1 MFNVPVPDRPGTAP
15 RYEAIFAIPS
25 VTAVKFRVYVSSSFE
40 FQHPKIGDCEI
51 KLAAHDLLY
60 TRRLNVALWIISKR
74 EVLGARGEGGRASQM
89 VKQILCEQILWDGTQ
104 FLLILIW
111 IAIISSVPEPSL
123 LLQDMPFTFYNEWST
138 SSRH

>member
-1 MFNVPVPDRPGTAP
+1 M
-15 RYEAIFAIPS
+15 
-25 VTAVKFRVYVSSSFE
+25 KFRVYVSSSFE
-40 FQHPKIGDCEI
+40 FQHSKIGDCEI

-89 VKQILCEQILWDGTQ
+89 VKQILCEPILWDGTQ

-111 IAIISSVPEPSL
+111 IAIISSVPEPSSL
-123 LLQDMPFTFYNEWST
+123 FQD
-138 SSRH
+138 